1 MNTKNNA
8 VSISLA
14 LLVIFFWGISFVAIK
29 VVVSVIP
36 PITMALFRFMISF
49 FILWIFSKIKP
60 NGQKL
65 PKKAKVLSMLA
76 GLWGITIYFIFE
88 NFGVNFTTPAQAS
101 ILIATVP
108 IFTIFIMDVS
118 RKKMSDILL
127 YVMSFISL
135 IGVSIIILSNGFDFR
150 GDVIGDLLV
159 LVAAISWGMYT
170 LYIEKLSGYDNLMTT
185 VEMTKWGLIFLIPFS
200 AVEMYIRR
208 PDVLSFF
215 RTDVI
220 LWLLF
225 LGTLCS
231 GFGYLIWNYA
241 VRTAG
246 SRTTSNF
253 IYLIPVVSVIADA
266 VILRNIPSLWLYIG
280 GGVTMVGVIVGER
293 LGRKEELIS

>member
-1 MNTKNNA
+1 MNTKNNTLN
-8 VSISLA
+8 VSLA

-49 FILWIFSKIKP
+49 LILWIFSKIRP

-65 PKKAKVLSMLA
+65 TRKAKALSALA

-108 IFTIFIMDVS
+108 IFTILIMDVS
-118 RKKMSDILL
+118 RKKMSGILL
-127 YVMSFISL
+127 YVMSFLSL

-170 LYIEKLSGYDNLMTT
+170 LYVEKLSGYDNLLTT

-200 AVEMYIRR
+200 AVEMYIRK
-208 PDVLSFF
+208 PNVLSFF
-215 RTDVI
+215 RPDVI

-241 VRTAG
+241 VRTVG

-266 VILRNIPSLWLYIG
+266 AILRNIPSVWLYIG
-280 GGVTMVGVIVGER
+280 GGVTMVGVIAGER
-293 LGRKEELIS
+293 LGRKEELS

>member
-1 MNTKNNA
+1 VNTKNNA
-8 VSISLA
+8 VSVSLA

-118 RKKMSDILL
+118 RKKMSGILL
-127 YVMSFISL
+127 YVMSFTSL

>member
-8 VSISLA
+8 VSVSLA

-118 RKKMSDILL
+118 RKKMSGILL
-127 YVMSFISL
+127 YVMSFTSL